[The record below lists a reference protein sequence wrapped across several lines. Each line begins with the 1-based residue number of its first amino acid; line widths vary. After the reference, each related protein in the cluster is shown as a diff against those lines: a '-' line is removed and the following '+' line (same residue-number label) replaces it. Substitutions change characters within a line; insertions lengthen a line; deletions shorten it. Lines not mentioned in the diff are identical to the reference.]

1 MNYTDIKESALTKR
15 TDKQLEQSQV
25 IKDRNKR
32 YLEQKQ
38 SFELRRSNKGI
49 LKFILSN

>member
-32 YLEQKQ
+32 YLDQKKQ
-38 SFELRRSNKGI
+38 FEISRSNKGI
-49 LKFILSN
+49 MKFILNN